1 MEKFRQIV
9 FEGLLDSKM
18 KKEFS
23 ICFLDTSYFAGR
35 FNPPVDKIGV
45 IDIFILHGTSIHLLC
60 IFLSILVFPRRDIDI
75 QINKPIAKRM

>member
-23 ICFLDTSYFAGR
+23 ICFLDTSYFAARR
-35 FNPPVDKIGV
+35 FNPPVNKIGV
-45 IDIFILHGTSIHLLC
+45 IDIFMGLLFFCCVYFYPFSFFQDKILT
-60 IFLSILVFPRRDIDI
+60 FR
-75 QINKPIAKRM
+75 